1 MSRLNFYKDRVC
13 LNVLGGS
20 IENAKNIVEAAEGY
34 VVVGVLSANYPNVES
49 ALTSMTEYQAVTED
63 RLSVGLGAGN
73 PNYGYA
79 VKEISSVLHP
89 AHINQVIN
97 LVGSTRE
104 ALNEN
109 EGWINALISPS
120 GRIGYV
126 SISTGPRS
134 SKEEKA
140 IIPIKAAISMILEVG
155 GNAVKFYPMDGL
167 KSVEEYRCV
176 AKECA
181 SANLGLEP
189 TGGIDLENFKEILQI
204 AIQEGVQ
211 KIVPHVYSSII
222 DKSTGETK
230 VSDVKKLFSIIKE
243 VLD

>member
-20 IENAKNIVEAAEGY
+20 LDNAKNIVEAAEGF
-34 VVVGVLSANYPNVES
+34 VVVGVLSANYPDVES
-49 ALTSMTEYQAVTED
+49 ALTSMREYQKVTGD

-73 PNYGYA
+73 PNYCYA

-89 AHINQVIN
+89 AHINQVVN

-104 ALNEN
+104 ALKEN

-134 SKEEKA
+134 SNEEKA
-140 IIPIKAAISMILEVG
+140 IVTIKAAISMIQEVG

-167 KSVEEYRCV
+167 KSIEEYRLV

-181 SANLGLEP
+181 LANLGLEP
-189 TGGIDLENFKEILQI
+189 TGGIDLVNFKEILQI
-204 AIQEGVQ
+204 AISEGVQ

-222 DKSTGETK
+222 DKATGETR
-230 VSDVKKLFSIIKE
+230 VTDVKKLLSIIKE
-243 VLD
+243 VVV

>member
-1 MSRLNFYKDRVC
+1 MSRLNFYKDRIC

-20 IENAKNIVEAAEGY
+20 LENAKNIVEAAEGF

-49 ALTSMTEYQAVTED
+49 ALASMTEYQKVTND

-73 PNYGYA
+73 PNYCYA

-104 ALNEN
+104 ALKEN
-109 EGWINALISPS
+109 EGWINALVSPS
-120 GRIGYV
+120 GRVGYV

-134 SKEEKA
+134 SNEEKA
-140 IIPIKAAISMILEVG
+140 IVPIKAAIAMIQEVG
-155 GNAVKFYPMDGL
+155 GNAIKFFPMDGL
-167 KSVEEYRCV
+167 KSIEEYRCV

-181 SANLGLEP
+181 LANLGLEP
-189 TGGIDLENFKEILQI
+189 TGGIDLGNFKEVLQI

-211 KIVPHVYSSII
+211 KIVPHVYSAII
-222 DKSTGETK
+222 DKSTGETR
-230 VSDVKKLFSIIKE
+230 VADVKKLLIIIKE
-243 VLD
+243 VLK